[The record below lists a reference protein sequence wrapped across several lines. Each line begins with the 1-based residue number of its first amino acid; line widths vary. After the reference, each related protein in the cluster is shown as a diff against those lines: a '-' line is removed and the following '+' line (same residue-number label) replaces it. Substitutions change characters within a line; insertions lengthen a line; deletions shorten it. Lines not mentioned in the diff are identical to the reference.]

1 MRSRRI
7 SSRQVVL
14 TATFL
19 SLAAGGAAACDS
31 SSPEDEWESAD
42 TSGYTY
48 DTAAEAEDF
57 EPPVT
62 TAPTTAPVKPAT
74 KTVTTAP
81 TDEPMDQEVFY
92 CADEEGM
99 VVEEESCAEEDS
111 GLYFIWYSRTYSR
124 GYPVGTYLD
133 GGDYFPAGDRASR
146 RAFKLPATGAVSNGT
161 VKTNVLGRSSGGST
175 TTGGGTSSGG

>member
-31 SSPEDEWESAD
+31 SSPQEWESAD
-42 TSGYTY
+42 TPGYSF
-48 DTAAEAEDF
+48 DTAVEAEDA
-57 EPPVT
+57 ELPVT
-62 TAPTTAPVKPAT
+62 TAPTTTTPVKPAT
-74 KTVTTAP
+74 RPVTTAP
-81 TDEPMDQEVFY
+81 TEEPVGQEVFY

-111 GLYFIWYSRTYSR
+111 GLYFIWHSATYAR
-124 GYPVGTYLD
+124 GYPVGAYLD
-133 GGDYFPAGDRASR
+133 GGEYFAAGDQASR
-146 RAFKLPATGAVSNGT
+146 RAFRLPATGAVSNGT
-161 VKTNVLGRSSGGST
+161 VKTNVVGRSSGGST
-175 TTGGGTSSGG
+175 TVGDGSSSGS

>member
-31 SSPEDEWESAD
+31 ASPKGEWESAD
-42 TSGYTY
+42 TFDYTS
-48 DTAAEAEDF
+48 DTAAGAEDF
-57 EPPVT
+57 ELPATKPVT
-62 TAPTTAPVKPAT
+62 TPPTEEPV
-74 KTVTTAP
+74 
-81 TDEPMDQEVFY
+81 DQEVFY

-99 VVEEESCAEEDS
+99 VVEEESCAEEDN
-111 GLYFIWYSRTYSR
+111 GLYFIWHSPTYSR

-133 GGDYFPAGDRASR
+133 GGDYFAADDRASR
-146 RAFKLPATGAVSNGT
+146 RAFQLPATGAVSNGT
-161 VKTNVLGRSSGGST
+161 VKTNVVGRSSGGST
-175 TTGGGTSSGG
+175 TVGGGTSSGG

>member
-1 MRSRRI
+1 MRSQRI

-19 SLAAGGAAACDS
+19 SLAAGGVAACDS

-42 TSGYTY
+42 TSGYTW
-48 DTAAEAEDF
+48 DAAAEAEDF

-62 TAPTTAPVKPAT
+62 TAPIE
-74 KTVTTAP
+74 
-81 TDEPMDQEVFY
+81 EPMDQEVFY

-111 GLYFIWYSRTYSR
+111 DLYLIWHSPTYSL

-146 RAFKLPATGAVSNGT
+146 RAFKLPSTGAVSNST
-161 VKTNVLGRSSGGST
+161 VKTNVVGRSSGGST
-175 TTGGGTSSGG
+175 TAGGGTSSGG

>member
-31 SSPEDEWESAD
+31 SSPDEWESAD
-42 TSGYTY
+42 NSGYTY
-48 DTAAEAEDF
+48 DAAAEAEDS
-57 EPPVT
+57 ELPVT
-62 TAPTTAPVKPAT
+62 TAPTTAPVKPAA
-74 KTVTTAP
+74 KPVTIAP
-81 TDEPMDQEVFY
+81 TEEPMDQAVFY

-111 GLYFIWYSRTYSR
+111 GLYFIWHSPTYSR

-146 RAFKLPATGAVSNGT
+146 RAFQLPATGAVSNGT
-161 VKTNVLGRSSGGST
+161 VKTNVVGRSSGGST
-175 TTGGGTSSGG
+175 TVGGDTSSGG

>member
-31 SSPEDEWESAD
+31 SPPEEWEPAD
-42 TSGYTY
+42 SSGYTW
-48 DTAAEAEDF
+48 DTPVESEDSG
-57 EPPVT
+57 PPVT
-62 TAPTTAPVKPAT
+62 ATEPTEEPV
-74 KTVTTAP
+74 
-81 TDEPMDQEVFY
+81 DEEVFY

-99 VVEEESCAEEDS
+99 VVEEESCAEEDD
-111 GLYFIWYSRTYSR
+111 GLYFIWHSPTYSR

-133 GGDYFPAGDRASR
+133 DGDYFPAGDRASR
-146 RAFKLPATGAVSNGT
+146 RAFKLPSTGAVSNGT
-161 VKTNVLGRSSGGST
+161 VKTNVVGRSSGGST
-175 TTGGGTSSGG
+175 TGGGDSFSSGG

>member
-19 SLAAGGAAACDS
+19 SLAAGGVAACDS

-42 TSGYTY
+42 TSGYTW
-48 DTAAEAEDF
+48 DAPAEAEDF

-62 TAPTTAPVKPAT
+62 TAPTTTPVEP
-74 KTVTTAP
+74 VTTAP
-81 TDEPMDQEVFY
+81 IEEPMDQEVFY

-111 GLYFIWYSRTYSR
+111 GLYLIWYSPTYSR

-146 RAFKLPATGAVSNGT
+146 RAFKLPSTGAVSNGT
-161 VKTNVLGRSSGGST
+161 VKTNVVGRSSGGST
-175 TTGGGTSSGG
+175 TSGGGTSSSGG